1 MFQSR
6 RKFIKTLCYMAS
18 YALTMAGSTV
28 YSKLAQAVWTKENF
42 ATGSFK
48 ETMKR
53 LFNDAPII
61 DSKKIKIT
69 RLPRIAENGAMV
81 PITISSSLENVEK
94 ISILV
99 AQNPSPLSAEFFLSP
114 QMVAHVS
121 ARLKMAK
128 SGKVI
133 IIVQADGKLYRTSRS
148 VKVTVGGCGA

>member
-1 MFQSR
+1 MGG
-6 RKFIKTLCYMAS
+6 
-18 YALTMAGSTV
+18 YALTTAGGMLYSTIT
-28 YSKLAQAVWTKENF
+28 QAAWIKENF
-42 ATGSFK
+42 ASGSFD

-53 LFNDAPII
+53 LFNDAKII
-61 DSKKIKIT
+61 DSKKINIS
-69 RLPRIAENGAMV
+69 RLPRVAENGAMV
-81 PITISSSLENVEK
+81 PITVNSSLENVEK

-114 QMVAHVS
+114 VMVAHVS